1 MYNIYTVYA
10 NRKTEEGKVEAM
22 RLKWAKNTTIVPIR
36 IKPLSSI
43 IMTDYVRLLI

>member
-1 MYNIYTVYA
+1 MQYA
-10 NRKTEEGKVEAM
+10 NRKTEEVKGKGKAERM
-22 RLKWAKNTTIVPIR
+22 RLKWAKNTTILPIR